1 MTGVLLKIPVMHQ
14 SLYRLLWSCCLCCLF
29 VSCAGQPTNNKKEVS
44 SASKRVGGNCEE
56 CDIMYAG
63 MPAVINHT
71 DTSAGWHENGQK
83 LMVTGTIFQQDGK
96 TPAANIVLYYWQTNT
111 QGYYA
116 DAEGLNKKAK
126 RHGYIRGWVK
136 TNNKGQYTIY
146 TIRPAPYPNDIFP
159 AHIHFLVKEPG
170 LPNEYYIDDLVFD
183 DDPLLIPFKKKYP
196 LENRGGSG
204 VVRILVKG
212 NVQIAEHDIMLGLNI
227 PDYPKSLNET
237 VSSGLPVGYDQPSFI
252 PYHAY
257 GPDKGSQACP
267 VCKYGRY
274 HGILFFVGNKPD
286 WQDIKKWLLFLETKS
301 KLRKEYLKAYFVYG
315 NENGYSKD
323 LRAHE
328 LSVLGNELKIKQL
341 ALCYVPSLSDTTT
354 EVNLNQISM
363 DANNTFVIYK
373 NRRIIGK
380 KINLIASKENF
391 AIISDMLNKTRN
403 EYFYLKSLPHD

>member
-1 MTGVLLKIPVMHQ
+1 MLKIPVMYQ
-14 SLYRLLWSCCLCCLF
+14 SLYRLLLGCCLCCLF
-29 VSCAGQPTNNKKEVS
+29 ISCTGQQTNNNREVS
-44 SASKRVGGNCEE
+44 GESKRVGGNCEE
-56 CDIMYAG
+56 CNIMYAG
-63 MPAVINHT
+63 MPAIINHT

-96 TPAANIVLYYWQTNT
+96 TPAANILLYYWQTNVR
-111 QGYYA
+111 GYYA
-116 DAEGLNKKAK
+116 DAAGLNKKAK
-126 RHGYIRGWVK
+126 RHGHIRGWVK
-136 TNNKGQYTIY
+136 TNDKGQYTIY

-212 NVQIAEHDIMLGLNI
+212 DVQVAEHDIILGLNI
-227 PDYPKSLNET
+227 PDYPKKQPET

-274 HGILFFVGNKPD
+274 HGIILFVGNKPD
-286 WQDIKKWLLFLETKS
+286 WPAIKQWLVFLEQESVK
-301 KLRKEYLKAYFVYG
+301 RRQYLKAYFVYG
-315 NENGYSKD
+315 NSDGYDSKK
-323 LRAHE
+323 RQKE
-328 LSVLGNELKIKQL
+328 LEKIGEELQIKQM
-341 ALCYVPSLSDTTT
+341 ALCFVPSLTDEETEMHLNKINPLVKTT
-354 EVNLNQISM
+354 LI
-363 DANNTFVIYK
+363 IYK
-373 NRRIIGK
+373 HRRIVDK
-380 KINLIASKENF
+380 QINLKPSADNF
-391 AIISDMLNKTRN
+391 QLVSDLLDKTRGD
-403 EYFYLKSLPHD
+403 YFDLKGLPHQ